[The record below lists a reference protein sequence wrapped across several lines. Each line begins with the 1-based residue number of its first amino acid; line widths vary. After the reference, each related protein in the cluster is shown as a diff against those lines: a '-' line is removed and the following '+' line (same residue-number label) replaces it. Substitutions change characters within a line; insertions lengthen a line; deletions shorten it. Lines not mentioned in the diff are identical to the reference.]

1 MSYLCIVH
9 WFILET
15 LLSSL
20 YVDEQALTRDHV
32 ILPRDFLNFNL
43 QRHIKVSGRIE
54 NIDRRL
60 FFCVKQ
66 TSNDLCLGK
75 EDSSSKEVQPASTL
89 ETEEKDK
96 LVIS

>member
-1 MSYLCIVH
+1 MSYLRLLRL
-9 WFILET
+9 FILET

-54 NIDRRL
+54 NVDRRPSML
-60 FFCVKQ
+60 KHR
-66 TSNDLCLGK
+66 TICLGK

-96 LVIS
+96 LVMC